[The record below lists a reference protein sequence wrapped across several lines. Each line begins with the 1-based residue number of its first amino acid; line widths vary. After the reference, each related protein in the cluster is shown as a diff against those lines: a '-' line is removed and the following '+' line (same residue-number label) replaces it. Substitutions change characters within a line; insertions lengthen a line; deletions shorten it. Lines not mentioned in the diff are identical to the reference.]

1 MITSTNVGE
10 LAAAM
15 AAAQMTMEN
24 PKFDAQNPHFR
35 SKFAS
40 LAAVRD
46 SVIPVMASHGISV
59 SQELA
64 AAADGVSC
72 TTILMHSS
80 GQWASYGPLVIPYNK
95 DDAQGRGSA
104 ATYARRYAL
113 QSVAGVVGES
123 DDDAEAA
130 QGRNKPTIAADSGDT
145 LSPKQQKFAAE
156 FAASIVAALHADEDQ
171 AVITAKIA
179 QLNSELSEDK
189 LVGLAA
195 WNLLNSKDRAAFKAY
210 VKQDQAA

>member
-1 MITSTNVGE
+1 MQSEQINE
-10 LAAAM
+10 LAAAL
-15 AAAQMTMEN
+15 AAAQGEITGALKDSSN
-24 PKFDAQNPHFR
+24 PFFK
-35 SKFAS
+35 SKYAD
-40 LAAVRD
+40 LAACWDACRAAL
-46 SVIPVMASHGISV
+46 SSHGLCVMQPTIDKDGQV
-59 SQELA
+59 YVVTTLA
-64 AAADGVSC
+64 
-72 TTILMHSS
+72 HSS
-80 GQWASYGPLVIPYNK
+80 GQWMRGWLPVRTK
-95 DDAQGRGSA
+95 DDSAQGQGSGL
-104 ATYARRYAL
+104 TYARRYAL
-113 QSVAGVVGES
+113 AGMVGLAQI

-189 LVGLAA
+189 LIGLAA